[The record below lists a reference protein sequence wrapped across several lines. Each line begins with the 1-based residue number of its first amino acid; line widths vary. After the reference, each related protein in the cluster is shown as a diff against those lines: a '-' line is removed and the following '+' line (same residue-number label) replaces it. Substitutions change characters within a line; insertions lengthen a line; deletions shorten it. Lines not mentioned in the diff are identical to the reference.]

1 MNIPALLADIKN
13 GAKTGINEAEAKALL
28 KEFGVPVVPETV
40 VANYNEAISVAV
52 ELGYPVVIKGLG
64 SALAHKTERGLVHQ
78 NLSNSQDIQNAVN
91 AILTAAGDDLDGEIP
106 F

>member
-52 ELGYPVVIKGLG
+52 LISPRRTAFSRMIRAWCLT
-64 SALAHKTERGLVHQ
+64 LA
-78 NLSNSQDIQNAVN
+78 AVGTMSMME
-91 AILTAAGDDLDGEIP
+91 AR
-106 F
+106 